1 MRIVGVELGIGVIG
15 FVGVDVDDR
24 AGLSDDAL
32 GKVGGGVVD
41 EHGLGVDALGGQL
54 VALGW

>member
-24 AGLSDDAL
+24 TRLGDDAP
-32 GKVGGGVVD
+32 GKVGGGVID
-41 EHGLGVDALGGQL
+41 EHGLGVDALGSQL
-54 VALGW
+54 VALGG